1 MANKA
6 NGIVEKIYENQTKT
20 GMTTY
25 AFVVD
30 GVRYGTYNIKPPCNQ
45 GDMIEFS
52 FTQKGDFN
60 NADAKSIRKS
70 AEQPAPT
77 PAAPVAA
84 YANAGGSSR
93 SNAVQDAITF
103 QSARKDALQFLELLS
118 SLDVLD
124 LGSKSKGQK
133 IKNAEAYLDGYTK
146 RFYEDTKTLGHEE
159 VEEEQ
164 EEEEAP
170 VRRQA
175 KPKPAPVEES
185 YPDQADY
192 DDPIPY

>member
-45 GDMIEFS
+45 GDMIEFT
-52 FTQKGDFN
+52 FTAKGDFN

-70 AEQPAPT
+70 EKQPAPAQ
-77 PAAPVAA
+77 AAPVAA

-93 SNAVQDAITF
+93 SDAVQDAITF
-103 QSARKDALQFLELLS
+103 QAARKDAIQFLELLS

-159 VEEEQ
+159 VEEEP

-170 VRRQA
+170 VAAVRRTA
-175 KPKPAPVEES
+175 KPKPAHVEEDEFE
-185 YPDQADY
+185 DQ
-192 DDPIPY
+192 IPF